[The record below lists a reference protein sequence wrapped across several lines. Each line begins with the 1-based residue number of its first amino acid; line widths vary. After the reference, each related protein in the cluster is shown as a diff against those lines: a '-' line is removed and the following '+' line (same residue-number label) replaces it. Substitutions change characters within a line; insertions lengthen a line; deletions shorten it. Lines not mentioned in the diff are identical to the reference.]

1 MTRRQALEAFR
12 DPLWRIS
19 RLYSIRTRDGS
30 VIKFAPRPQQAQIID
45 LIYRQG
51 CRRIIILKA
60 RQLGFS
66 TLLGVICADRLC
78 FGLGQQISLID
89 QTIEDAR
96 QKLRDIVM
104 VAYDSL
110 DPALKREL
118 PITRSN
124 TGELAVKFVRHE
136 EAKTNAMFAGTHA
149 RGGANSFL
157 WVSEWGVIQ
166 ATDLARSEEILTG
179 ALPSVGDGICVVET
193 TWRGGRNGH
202 FWSLVKSA
210 LETPEEQKGP
220 LDWRVV
226 FFPWQDDPVTS
237 DAVPRPL
244 GEETARYFAGL
255 PASAGEFSPGQ
266 MSWYQRKRA
275 ELGMFVLREFPTVME
290 ECFQAPVEGAIYAAA
305 IDKLRVEGAIKPW
318 IVDNSALTHT
328 AWDLG
333 SPVNTAVWYFQL
345 GPMGE
350 IRVIDCDLDLDVPP
364 VERVARML
372 AKGYL
377 YGSHFLP
384 HDAQQRR
391 KRAHVL
397 NEIKDA
403 GLPNCKAVP
412 RTYDIWV
419 GINRLRQM
427 LPRFSFRI
435 PQCERG
441 LEALS
446 NYHTIRETSTGIA
459 RDEPCHDW
467 SSHACD
473 ALRLIAECE
482 AAHMLRNAGAGGA
495 SAYRGGVTVKTGFR
509 GESSAEAREES
520 ILDRFFGPDPQ
531 PPRARD
537 PMSGEE
543 EHLSRE
549 ELVEREHQ
557 ARLREHEEWPK
568 RLEEI
573 CREAEIRW
581 WAAHPWLSSAGPRM
595 TRPDGA

>member
-1 MTRRQALEAFR
+1 MSNASRKQAVPQALAGVDTEQALLAFR
-12 DPLWRIS
+12 DPCWRLE
-19 RLYSIRTRDGS
+19 RLYSIRTRDGA
-30 VIKFAPRPQQAQIID
+30 VVKFAPRPQQAQIID

-51 CRRIIILKA
+51 YRRIIILKA
-60 RQLGFS
+60 RQIGFS

-96 QKLRDIVM
+96 QKLRDIVL

-166 ATDLARSEEILTG
+166 ASDLARSEEILTG
-179 ALPSVGDGICVVET
+179 ALPSVGDGVCVVET
-193 TWRGGRNGH
+193 TWKGGRNGH
-202 FWSLVKSA
+202 LWSLVKSA

-226 FFPWQDDPVTS
+226 FFPWQDDPS
-237 DAVPRPL
+237 YCDAVPRPI
-244 GEETARYFAGL
+244 GEEMARYFAGL

-318 IVDNSALTHT
+318 IVDHSALVHT

-345 GPMGE
+345 GPFGE
-350 IRVIDCDLDLDVPP
+350 IRVIDCDLDLDLPP
-364 VERVARML
+364 VERVAHML
-372 AKGYL
+372 GKGYL

-384 HDAQQRR
+384 HDAQATQKSGRTF
-391 KRAHVL
+391 L
-397 NEIKDA
+397 NELKDA
-403 GLPNCKAVP
+403 GLPNCRAVP
-412 RTYDIWV
+412 RTHDIWV

-473 ALRLIAECE
+473 ALRLIAESE
-482 AAHMLRNAGAGGA
+482 AAHMLRGAGTTA
-495 SAYRGGVTVKTGFR
+495 VARRPMGVTVKTGFR
-509 GESSAEAREES
+509 GGNYASEAPS
-520 ILDRFFGPDPQ
+520 ILDRFFGPPG
-531 PPRARD
+531 RNVR
-537 PMSGEE
+537 
-543 EHLSRE
+543 
-549 ELVEREHQ
+549 V
-557 ARLREHEEWPK
+557 
-568 RLEEI
+568 
-573 CREAEIRW
+573 IR
-581 WAAHPWLSSAGPRM
+581 
-595 TRPDGA
+595 

>member
-1 MTRRQALEAFR
+1 MWNASRKQAVPQAAAGIDTQQALEAFR
-12 DPLWRIS
+12 DPVWRLE

-45 LIYRQG
+45 LIYRKG

-124 TGELAVKFVRHE
+124 TGELAVKFVHHE

-157 WVSEWGVIQ
+157 WISEWGVIQ
-166 ATDLARSEEILTG
+166 STDLARSEEILTG
-179 ALPSVGDGICVVET
+179 GLPSAGDGICVVES

-202 FWSLVKSA
+202 LWSLVKSG
-210 LETPEEQKGP
+210 LEIPEEEKGP

-226 FFPWQDDPVTS
+226 FFDWQSDPSYS
-237 DAVPRPL
+237 DAVPRL
-244 GEETARYFAGL
+244 IGEETERYFSGL
-255 PASAGEFSPGQ
+255 PASAGVFTLGQ
-266 MSWYQRKRA
+266 KSWYQRKRA
-275 ELGMFVLREFPTVME
+275 ELGMFVLREFPTTMD
-290 ECFQAPVEGAIYAAA
+290 ECFKSPVEGSIFAAE
-305 IDKLRVEGAIKPW
+305 IDKLRVEGALKPW
-318 IVDNSALTHT
+318 MIDNSALTHT
-328 AWDLG
+328 SWDLG
-333 SPVNTAVWYFQL
+333 SPINTVVWYFQL

-350 IRVIDCDLDLDVPP
+350 IKVIDIDLDLDIPP

-384 HDAQQRR
+384 HDAQATQKSGRTF
-391 KRAHVL
+391 L
-397 NEIKDA
+397 MELKDA
-403 GLPNCKAVP
+403 GLGNLRAVP

-427 LPRFSFRI
+427 LPRFSFRV

-441 LEALS
+441 LEALC
-446 NYHTIRETSTGIA
+446 NYHMVRETSSGIA
-459 RDEPCHDW
+459 KDEPCHDW

-482 AAHMLRNAGAGGA
+482 AANMLRGAAGGGG
-495 SAYRGGVTVKTGFR
+495 SGRPYRGVTVITGFR
-509 GESSAEAREES
+509 GEGVHRGGEES
-520 ILDRFFGPDPQ
+520 ILDRFFGPEPGR
-531 PPRARD
+531 PVR
-537 PMSGEE
+537 
-543 EHLSRE
+543 
-549 ELVEREHQ
+549 V
-557 ARLREHEEWPK
+557 
-568 RLEEI
+568 
-573 CREAEIRW
+573 IR
-581 WAAHPWLSSAGPRM
+581 
-595 TRPDGA
+595 

>member
-1 MTRRQALEAFR
+1 MASASRKQAVPQAAAGVDTEAALEAFR
-12 DPLWRIS
+12 DPCFRLS

-124 TGELAVKFVRHE
+124 TGELPVKFVRHE

-179 ALPSVGDGICVVET
+179 ALPSVGDGVCVVET
-193 TWRGGRNGH
+193 TWKGGRTGH
-202 FWSLVKSA
+202 LWSLVKSA
-210 LETPEEQKGP
+210 LETPEHQKGP

-226 FFPWQDDPVTS
+226 FFPWQNEPS
-237 DAVPRPL
+237 YCDAVPRPL
-244 GEETARYFAGL
+244 NEETRRYFADK
-255 PASAGEFSPGQ
+255 PDITPGQ
-266 MSWYQRKRA
+266 QSWYQRKRA
-275 ELGMFVLREFPTVME
+275 EQGMFMLREYPTTIE
-290 ECFQAPVEGAIYAAA
+290 ECFQSPVEGAIYAETV
-305 IDKLRVEGAIKPW
+305 DKLRAEGAIGPCKL
-318 IVDNSALTHT
+318 DHSALTHT
-328 AWDLG
+328 CWDLG
-333 SPVNTAVWYFQL
+333 SPINTVVWYFQL
-345 GPMGE
+345 GPAGE
-350 IRVIDCDLDLDVPP
+350 IRVIDCDLDLDLTP

-377 YGSHFLP
+377 FGSHFLP
-384 HDAQQRR
+384 HDAMQTMKSGRTF
-391 KRAHVL
+391 L
-397 NEIKDA
+397 NELKEA
-403 GLPNCKAVP
+403 GLANCKAVP
-412 RTYDIWV
+412 RTSDIWV
-419 GINRLRQM
+419 GINRLKQM
-427 LPRFSFRI
+427 LPRFSFRL
-435 PQCERG
+435 PHCERG
-441 LEALS
+441 IEMLS
-446 NYHTIRETSTGIA
+446 AYHTQRETSTGLA
-459 RDEPCHDW
+459 RDEPVHDF

-473 ALRLIAECE
+473 ALRLIAEAE
-482 AAHMLRNAGAGGA
+482 MAGMLVSAGSTANI
-495 SAYRGGVTVKTGFR
+495 RRQPVTVITGFR
-509 GESSAEAREES
+509 GDARDSEPS
-520 ILDRFFGPDPQ
+520 ILGRFFEP
-531 PPRARD
+531 ARNV
-537 PMSGEE
+537 
-543 EHLSRE
+543 R
-549 ELVEREHQ
+549 V
-557 ARLREHEEWPK
+557 
-568 RLEEI
+568 
-573 CREAEIRW
+573 IR
-581 WAAHPWLSSAGPRM
+581 
-595 TRPDGA
+595 

>member
-1 MTRRQALEAFR
+1 MVMANAAAAKKQAGQQPFGIDEEAVLEAFR
-12 DPLWRIS
+12 DPCWRLDN
-19 RLYSIRTRDGS
+19 LYSIRTRDGAI
-30 VIKFAPRPQQAQIID
+30 IKFRPRPQQRQIID

-60 RQLGFS
+60 RQLGMS

-78 FGLGQQISLID
+78 FGMGQQISLID

-96 QKLRDIVM
+96 QKLRDIVL

-157 WVSEWGVIQ
+157 HVSEWGVVQ

-179 ALPSVGDGICVVET
+179 ALPSVGDGVCVVET

-202 FWSLVKSA
+202 LWSLVKSA

-226 FFPWQDDPVTS
+226 FFPWQHDPNYK
-237 DAVPRPL
+237 DAVPRSV

-290 ECFQAPVEGAIYAAA
+290 ECFQAPIEGAIYAAL
-305 IDKLRVEGAIKPW
+305 IDKLRGEGAIKPW
-318 IVDNSALTHT
+318 TLDNSALTHT

-372 AKGYL
+372 GKGYL

-384 HDAQQRR
+384 HDAQATQKSGRTF
-391 KRAHVL
+391 L
-397 NEIKDA
+397 NELKDA
-403 GLPNCKAVP
+403 GLPNCRAVP
-412 RTYDIWV
+412 RTHDIWV

-427 LPRFSFRI
+427 LPRFTFRI
-435 PQCERG
+435 PACERG
-441 LEALS
+441 LEALC
-446 NYHTIRETSTGIA
+446 NYHTVRTTSTGLA
-459 RDEPCHDW
+459 VDEPVHD
-467 SSHACD
+467 
-473 ALRLIAECE
+473 
-482 AAHMLRNAGAGGA
+482 
-495 SAYRGGVTVKTGFR
+495 
-509 GESSAEAREES
+509 
-520 ILDRFFGPDPQ
+520 
-531 PPRARD
+531 
-537 PMSGEE
+537 
-543 EHLSRE
+543 
-549 ELVEREHQ
+549 
-557 ARLREHEEWPK
+557 
-568 RLEEI
+568 
-573 CREAEIRW
+573 
-581 WAAHPWLSSAGPRM
+581 
-595 TRPDGA
+595 

>member
-1 MTRRQALEAFR
+1 MASASRKQAVPQAAAGVDTQEALEAFR
-12 DPLWRIS
+12 DPCFRLS

-157 WVSEWGVIQ
+157 WVSEWGVVQ
-166 ATDLARSEEILTG
+166 STDLARSEEILTG
-179 ALPSVGDGICVVET
+179 ALPSVGDGVCVVES

-202 FWSLVKSA
+202 LWSVVKSA

-226 FFPWQDDPVTS
+226 FFPWSEDS
-237 DAVPRPL
+237 SYCDAVPRPI
-244 GEETARYFAGL
+244 GEETARYFSGL

-318 IVDNSALTHT
+318 IVDHSALVHT

-333 SPVNTAVWYFQL
+333 SPINTCVWFFQC

-350 IRVIDCDLDLDVPP
+350 IHMIDVDLDLDVPP
-364 VERVARML
+364 VERVSHML

-384 HDAQQRR
+384 HDAQATQKSGRTF
-391 KRAHVL
+391 L
-397 NEIKDA
+397 NELKDS
-403 GLPNCKAVP
+403 GLPNCRAVP
-412 RTYDIWV
+412 RTQDLWV
-419 GINRLRQM
+419 GVNRLRQM

-446 NYHTIRETSTGIA
+446 NYHTTRETTTGIA

-473 ALRLIAECE
+473 ALRVIAEAE
-482 AAHMLRNAGAGGA
+482 AAHMLRNLGG
-495 SAYRGGVTVKTGFR
+495 GGG
-509 GESSAEAREES
+509 
-520 ILDRFFGPDPQ
+520 
-531 PPRARD
+531 
-537 PMSGEE
+537 
-543 EHLSRE
+543 
-549 ELVEREHQ
+549 
-557 ARLREHEEWPK
+557 
-568 RLEEI
+568 
-573 CREAEIRW
+573 
-581 WAAHPWLSSAGPRM
+581 
-595 TRPDGA
+595 